1 MVLYKLDVK
10 KVRINWVTEIHH
22 SKEGRINN
30 AFTQGQHKQTLIPI
44 IGASRRVLDFKVIS
58 SKIDNI
64 PQHEDFWVAFNQ
76 HKIRVTDQDFTT
88 KLRTLLK
95 GEECPVLRFVKSRR
109 ATAGKGREI
118 KCFGKIKEKTVSQFV
133 YEGKVVC

>member
-1 MVLYKLDVK
+1 
-10 KVRINWVTEIHH
+10 
-22 SKEGRINN
+22 
-30 AFTQGQHKQTLIPI
+30 
-44 IGASRRVLDFKVIS
+44 
-58 SKIDNI
+58 
-64 PQHEDFWVAFNQ
+64 
-76 HKIRVTDQDFTT
+76 
-88 KLRTLLK
+88 LLK